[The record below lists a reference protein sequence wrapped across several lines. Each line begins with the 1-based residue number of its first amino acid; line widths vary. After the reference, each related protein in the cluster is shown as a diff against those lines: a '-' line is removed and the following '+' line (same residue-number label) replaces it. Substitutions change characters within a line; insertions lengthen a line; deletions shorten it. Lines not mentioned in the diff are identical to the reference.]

1 MEKRTQ
7 RYLNGATIK
16 ARANLL
22 AEVQRAGVE
31 LRQRGHEWK
40 GLCPFHQ
47 EKTPSFSVDQSDPFA
62 STLWPLP
69 TRITSDD
76 KMVIA
81 SVPFIPIMSE
91 VRLYTPGVVITAGNE
106 RRTPSSYVLFPVLSH
121 KALGMPCDVTKI
133 NRIQQVVRDI

>member
-47 EKTPSFSVDQSDPFA
+47 EKTPSFSVDPQKGFWYCFGCGRGGDVIDFVMEGVPQN
-62 STLWPLP
+62 LP
-69 TRITSDD
+69 RSLRVVIRQTRQ
-76 KMVIA
+76 A
-81 SVPFIPIMSE
+81 RCP
-91 VRLYTPGVVITAGNE
+91 TPGAGDE
-106 RRTPSSYVLFPVLSH
+106 KRSDAEGDR
-121 KALGMPCDVTKI
+121 AAAA
-133 NRIQQVVRDI
+133 